1 MFAFNTCF
9 SHVACS
15 SEVGVES
22 GLDPF
27 MLGIPR
33 VACSS
38 ISAAVVR
45 IRPWPPATFDRF
57 CTAAVLRQVSTYRYD
72 FKVMTARN
80 EAGQFL
86 EVDVGSTDAGR
97 ARDFKLYLIQ
107 VGSTGAVHL

>member
-1 MFAFNTCF
+1 M
-9 SHVACS
+9 
-15 SEVGVES
+15 
-22 GLDPF
+22 
-27 MLGIPR
+27 
-33 VACSS
+33 
-38 ISAAVVR
+38 
-45 IRPWPPATFDRF
+45 
-57 CTAAVLRQVSTYRYD
+57 STYRYD